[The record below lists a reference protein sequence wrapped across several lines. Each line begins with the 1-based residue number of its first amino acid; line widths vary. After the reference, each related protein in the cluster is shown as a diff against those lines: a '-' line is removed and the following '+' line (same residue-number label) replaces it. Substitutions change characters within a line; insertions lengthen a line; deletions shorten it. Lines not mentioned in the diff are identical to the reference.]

1 MKLTV
6 VILNYNVRFF
16 LEQCIISVERALK
29 GIDAEIIIVDNNS
42 EDDSCA
48 MVERRFPHITLLENK
63 ENVGFSKAN
72 NQAVAIAKGEY
83 VCILNPDVAVAED
96 TFSKALGFAENIE
109 KLGALSIYLMDGTGH
124 FLPESKRNV
133 PTPRRALL
141 KLLGQTKG
149 TNGYYARHIDD
160 RASGEIDILAGAFMF
175 LKRSVF
181 NEVGGFDE
189 DYFMYGED
197 IDLSYKLLKAG
208 YKNHYFGNLCVLH
221 YKGESTQKDGPY
233 LDRFYGSMRIFYGKH
248 YRSNFILSGLVSLG
262 VVIAKVFRKR
272 TGQTWKNID
281 SKSKEVLVFTESIP
295 LLKKLSETYDI
306 PVRSVSKT
314 VLDHALFTH
323 SLCVFDVDYVSY
335 QQIFSVM
342 RQRKNKQNSF
352 RIRPPGCNF
361 VIGSDQSDQKG
372 DVIEL

>member
-1 MKLTV
+1 LKLTV

-29 GIDAEIIIVDNNS
+29 GIDAEIIVVDNNS

-48 MVERRFPHITLLENK
+48 MVNGRFPHITLLENK

-72 NQAVAIAKGEY
+72 NQAVAIAKGEF
-83 VCILNPDVAVAED
+83 VCILNPDAAVAED

-149 TNGYYARHIDD
+149 TNGYYARHIED
-160 RASGEIDILAGAFMF
+160 RSSGEIDILAGAFM
-175 LKRSVF
+175 LMKRSVF

-197 IDLSYKLLKAG
+197 IDLSYKLQKAG
-208 YKNHYFGNLCVLH
+208 YKNHYFGSLCVLH

-233 LDRFYGSMRIFYGKH
+233 LDRFYGAMRIFYKKH

-262 VVIAKVFRKR
+262 VAIAKVFRKR
-272 TGQTWKNID
+272 TGQNWKNMGP
-281 SKSKEVLVFTESIP
+281 KTKEVLVFTESIP
-295 LLKKLSETYDI
+295 LLKKLSERFDI
-306 PVRSVSKT
+306 PIKSASKT
-314 VLDHALFTH
+314 ALDNALFTH

-335 QQIFSVM
+335 RQIFSVM
-342 RQRKNKQNSF
+342 QQRKNKQNSF

-361 VIGSDQSDQKG
+361 IIGSDQSDQKG
-372 DVIEL
+372 GVIEL

>member
-1 MKLTV
+1 LKLSV

-29 GIDAEIIIVDNNS
+29 GIDAEIIVVDNNS

-48 MVERRFPHITLLENK
+48 MVNGRFPHITLLENK

-83 VCILNPDVAVAED
+83 VCILNPDAAVAED
-96 TFSKALGFAENIE
+96 TFSKAIGFAENIE

-149 TNGYYARHIDD
+149 TNGYYARHIED
-160 RASGEIDILAGAFMF
+160 RASGEIDILAGAFM
-175 LKRSVF
+175 LMKRSVF

-197 IDLSYKLLKAG
+197 IDLSYKLQKAG
-208 YKNHYFGNLCVLH
+208 YKNHYLGSLCLLH

-233 LDRFYGSMRIFYGKH
+233 LDRFYGAMRIFYKKH

-262 VVIAKVFRKR
+262 VVIMKVFRKR
-272 TGQTWKNID
+272 TGQNWKNI
-281 SKSKEVLVFTESIP
+281 SPETKEVLVFTESIP
-295 LLKKLSETYDI
+295 LLKKLSERFDI
-306 PVRSVSKT
+306 PIKSASKT
-314 VLDHALFTH
+314 VLDNALFTH

-335 QQIFSVM
+335 RQIFSVM

-372 DVIEL
+372 DVMEL

>member
-29 GIDAEIIIVDNNS
+29 GIDAEIIVVDNNS
-42 EDDSCA
+42 EDESCA
-48 MVERRFPHITLLENK
+48 MVNGRFPHITLLENK

-83 VCILNPDVAVAED
+83 VCILNPDAAVAED
-96 TFSKALGFAENIE
+96 TFSKALGFADNIE

-149 TNGYYARHIDD
+149 TNGYYARHIED
-160 RASGEIDILAGAFMF
+160 RASGEIDILAGAFM
-175 LKRSVF
+175 LMKRSVF

-197 IDLSYKLLKAG
+197 IDLSYRLLKAG
-208 YKNHYFGNLCVLH
+208 YKNHYFGSLCVLH

-233 LDRFYGSMRIFYGKH
+233 LDRFYGAMRIFYKKH

-262 VVIAKVFRKR
+262 VVIVKVLRKK
-272 TGQTWKNID
+272 TGQNWNNIGP
-281 SKSKEVLVFTESIP
+281 KTKEVLVFTESIP
-295 LLKKLSETYDI
+295 LLKKLSERFDI
-306 PVRSVSKT
+306 PIRSVSKT
-314 VLDHALFTH
+314 VLDNAFFTH

-335 QQIFSVM
+335 RQIFSVM